1 LAVAKRLEPS
11 RLRLASREVV
21 VAERFAAFAGY
32 SPIHSPLFAHLFA
45 QASRAHLHP
54 PEHSRTSAT
63 SHDRKVDIVVIG
75 TGRTEATQEEILRID
90 AGSVSR

>member
-1 LAVAKRLEPS
+1 LAVAKRFEPS
-11 RLRLASREVV
+11 RLRLASREVL

-32 SPIHSPLFAHLFA
+32 SPHSFALVCPLVCP
-45 QASRAHLHP
+45 SKPRAP
-54 PEHSRTSAT
+54 SPSRTSAT

-90 AGSVSR
+90 ARSVSR